1 MGQWKWTP
9 RRTTRCN
16 GRKPYRKQVRGCLF
30 DTPAGVSTNLSAGQ
44 AFNQI
49 LSEIRT
55 MNEVYQS
62 MFHTLTEEIINLRNE
77 VSQLRALPTTESVSN
92 LLPTLPLPTL
102 VKFQEFDQKLLAE
115 NDLRVNLKNFLLRV
129 GGSDLSA
136 FTRLALRR
144 ILSDE
149 ASTNI
154 TWCGTNDKPS
164 FQSFATFNVIK
175 EIGFLRFSYATD
187 VDIHKICQQHFL
199 HAKDRINKKLKTK
212 TKKLNVNDTI

>member
-1 MGQWKWTP
+1 MEM
-9 RRTTRCN
+9 
-16 GRKPYRKQVRGCLF
+16 
-30 DTPAGVSTNLSAGQ
+30 DTVAPHEVQRSQALSKAAGVATNITAGQ

-55 MNEVYQS
+55 MNDVYQS
-62 MFHTLTEEIINLRNE
+62 MFHTLTEEIISLRNE
-77 VSQLRALPTTESVSN
+77 VSQLRALPITESESN
-92 LLPTLPLPTL
+92 LLPALPLPTL
-102 VKFQEFDQKLLAE
+102 AKFQEFDQKLLVE

-187 VDIHKICQQHFL
+187 IDVHKICQQHFL

-212 TKKLNVNDTI
+212 TKKVNVNGTI